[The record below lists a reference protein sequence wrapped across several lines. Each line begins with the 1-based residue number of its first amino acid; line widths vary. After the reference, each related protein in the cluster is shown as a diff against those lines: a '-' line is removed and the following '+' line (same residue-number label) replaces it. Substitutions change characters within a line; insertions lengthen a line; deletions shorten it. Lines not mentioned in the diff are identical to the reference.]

1 MDRGRSAPGGLGAA
15 GSLDGA
21 GEGAGGRWEMG
32 LLGICWET
40 RGPAGPAEVCVGVP
54 GCWLEKRV
62 VARPGEQRGD

>member
-40 RGPAGPAEVCVGVP
+40 RGRQVQQRCVWVFLAAG
-54 GCWLEKRV
+54 WR
-62 VARPGEQRGD
+62 RG